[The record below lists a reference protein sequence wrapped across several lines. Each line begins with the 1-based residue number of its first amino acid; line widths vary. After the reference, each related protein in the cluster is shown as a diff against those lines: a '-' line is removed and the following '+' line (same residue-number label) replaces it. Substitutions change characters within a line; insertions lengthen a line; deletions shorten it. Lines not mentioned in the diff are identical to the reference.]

1 MDKTT
6 KKTLIAV
13 SFPAMVALLV
23 GFSQFVLPLIITKP
37 KSTSESANT
46 STFVGRVTNEATGK
60 VIEAAKVS
68 LEARGLPPVIYTD
81 SEGRFSFALAADVH
95 EIRIRVD
102 AQGYRPFE
110 RRINVS
116 AKTEHEDIRLAPLE
130 SSPKPLSTVTQPR
143 SKKTRRGLSLEEQKN
158 RAREILTS
166 KHSSPLL

>member
-6 KKTLIAV
+6 KKALIAV

-23 GFSQFVLPLIITKP
+23 GFFQFVLPLLITKQE
-37 KSTSESANT
+37 STSQSANT

-60 VIEAAKVS
+60 VVEAAKVS
-68 LEARGLPPVIYTD
+68 LEAKGLPPVIYTD
-81 SEGRFSFALAADVH
+81 SEGRFSFTLGAGVH

-116 AKTEHEDIRLAPLE
+116 AKTEPEDIRLVPLE
-130 SSPKPLSTVTQPR
+130 SSPKPLTTVTQPT
-143 SKKTRRGLSLEEQKN
+143 SKKTKKGLSLEEQKN
-158 RAREILTS
+158 RARQDLTS
-166 KHSSPLL
+166 KPSSPVL